1 MARSRRSSRIPQGL
15 RGTAREQLRMIREE
29 SSTETTATPTNRPNV
44 SNQELLQE
52 LRQERA
58 DRKANGK
65 AERRNA
71 RNNAYAL
78 RMEEGP
84 RTKIEYSGFNPGDL
98 VTITKRAFNRYGL
111 GNMQL
116 FEGATGVI
124 VEEDDMQLWNNEI
137 EKGRWVQVMGPN
149 GLQRW
154 DIRWCTHIDDVSY
167 DEDED

>member
-1 MARSRRSSRIPQGL
+1 MARKQSRIPRGQRNAALEQLRNFRETDELQQLSPRSSRPD
-15 RGTAREQLRMIREE
+15 
-29 SSTETTATPTNRPNV
+29 V

-52 LRQERA
+52 LRQERSE
-58 DRKANGK
+58 RKANGK

-71 RNNAYAL
+71 RNAAYAL
-78 RMEEGP
+78 RQEEGP

-167 DEDED
+167 DEDEE